1 MSESWLRTNMERHG
15 SETIRD
21 YLESYPAKAKI
32 MGMDERCTRMIFE
45 DKKTLAILI
54 KHRKVIIKPKGM
66 FQNKFEFDDSQID
79 DLSFHEM
86 HAIIRNFP
94 YWAAKSPG
102 EKGEN
107 YYIRTKMIDKIIE
120 LVKYADDVHTGFEC
134 EGEEP
139 IIRDLLH
146 FDQSVTANKVKEV
159 ESNVQK
165 INEEYEAK
173 QKEREEKLNQ
183 LKIEMAEKIKSIH
196 ENVEGIDKFNQE
208 ALEGKY
214 SIGMPADYL
223 RVIFPTE
230 GEGANKKESVSADGV
245 KFTVE
250 YESLGENSRG
260 TIKYKKEFKVENE
273 LIVGWKDIN

>member
-1 MSESWLRTNMERHG
+1 MNESWLEREMQTRG
-15 SETIRD
+15 SETIKD
-21 YLESYPAKAKI
+21 YLESYPAKIKL
-32 MGMDERCTRMIFE
+32 MGMDERCTKMLE
-45 DKKTLAILI
+45 NDTKTLANLI
-54 KHRKVIIKPKGM
+54 KERKVIINKGM
-66 FQNKFEFDDSQID
+66 FQAKFEFDDSQID

-139 IIRDLLH
+139 IIRDVLYFKTSL
-146 FDQSVTANKVKEV
+146 TMNKVKEV
-159 ESNVQK
+159 ESDIQEREAQQK
-165 INEEYEAK
+165 ENEEK
-173 QKEREEKLNQ
+173 IKQ
-183 LKIEMAEKIKSIH
+183 LKIDMAEQVKSLYD
-196 ENVEGIDKFNQE
+196 NLEGIDKFNQE

-214 SIGMPADYL
+214 SIGMPAMYL
-223 RVIFPTE
+223 SVVFPSE
-230 GEGANKKESVSADGV
+230 GMGANKKESVSADGV
-245 KFTVE
+245 KFVVE

-260 TIKYKKEFKVENE
+260 TVKYKKEFKVENE
-273 LIVGWKDIN
+273 LIVGWRDIN

>member
-1 MSESWLRTNMERHG
+1 MMESWLEREMQTRG
-15 SETIRD
+15 SETIKD
-21 YLESYPAKAKI
+21 YLESYPAKIKL
-32 MGMDERCTRMIFE
+32 MGMDERCTKMLQ
-45 DKKTLAILI
+45 DDQKTLANLI
-54 KHRKVIIKPKGM
+54 KERKVIVNKGM
-66 FQNKFEFDDSQID
+66 FQSKFEFDDSQID
-79 DLSFHEM
+79 DLSISEM
-86 HAIIRNFP
+86 HAVIRNFS
-94 YWAAKSPG
+94 YWAAKSAG
-102 EKGEN
+102 EKGDN

-120 LVKYADDVHTGFEC
+120 LIKYADDVHTGFEC
-134 EGEEP
+134 KGEEP
-139 IIRDLLH
+139 IIDDLLH
-146 FDQSVTANKVKEV
+146 FDQSVTANKVKEI

-183 LKIEMAEKIKSIH
+183 LKIEMAEKIKSIY

-214 SIGMPADYL
+214 SIGMPAEYL
-223 RVIFPTE
+223 RVIFPAE

-260 TIKYKKEFKVENE
+260 TMKYKKEFKVENE

>member
-1 MSESWLRTNMERHG
+1 MSEKWLRDHMFVHG
-15 SETIRD
+15 SQTIKD
-21 YLESYPAKAKI
+21 YLESYPTKVKFSGNDSRYEK
-32 MGMDERCTRMIFE
+32 MFME
-45 DKKTLAILI
+45 DRKTLAILI
-54 KHRKVIIKPKGM
+54 KQRKVIINKGM
-66 FQNKFEFDDSQID
+66 FKPKFEFDDSQID
-79 DLSFHEM
+79 DLSFYEM

-94 YWAAKSPG
+94 HWAAKSPG

-120 LVKYADDVHTGFEC
+120 LIKYADDVHTGFEC

-260 TIKYKKEFKVENE
+260 TMKFKKEFKVENE

>member
-1 MSESWLRTNMERHG
+1 MSESWLRTNMERRG
-15 SETIRD
+15 SETIKD
-21 YLESYPAKAKI
+21 YLESYPAKIKI
-32 MGMDERCTRMIFE
+32 MGMDERCTKMLG
-45 DKKTLAILI
+45 DDTKILRVI
-54 KHRKVIIKPKGM
+54 QKERKIIINKGM
-66 FQNKFEFDDSQID
+66 FNKKFEFDDSQID

-86 HAIIRNFP
+86 HAIIRNFS

-120 LVKYADDVHTGFEC
+120 LIKYADDVHTGFEC

-159 ESNVQK
+159 ESNLQK

-173 QKEREEKLNQ
+173 RKENEEKRNQ
-183 LKIEMAEKIKSIH
+183 LKIEMAEKVKNAY

-214 SIGMPADYL
+214 SIGMPAMYL
-223 RVIFPTE
+223 TVIFLEE
-230 GEGANKKESVSADGV
+230 GAGANKKESVSEDGV
-245 KFTVE
+245 QFTVE

-260 TIKYKKEFKVENE
+260 TVKYKKEFKVENE